1 MSNLFGKAF
10 FRVLNEADDVPVDQ
24 MSDDQAMLSTLDD
37 GTDPTMLDVHQGSR
51 DAAIAAARTHNMMV
65 DKLNT
70 WCAKIDEFIEFI
82 NGTGDECIQGS
93 LAKAD
98 DKTIFG
104 SLRASSSK
112 KIGLAAAEL
121 AQLRE
126 TLRTLISSAND
137 AKYKGM

>member
-1 MSNLFGKAF
+1 MSNLFGQAF
-10 FRVLNEADDVPVDQ
+10 FRVLNEADDLPIDEL
-24 MSDDQAMLSTLDD
+24 SDEQAMHSTLDA

-51 DAAIAAARTHNMMV
+51 DAAVAAARTHNMMV
-65 DKLNT
+65 DKLNA
-70 WCAKIDEFIEFI
+70 WSGKIDEFIEFI

-93 LAKAD
+93 LSKAD
-98 DKTIFG
+98 EKTIFG
-104 SLRASSSK
+104 ALRASSSK

-126 TLRTLISSAND
+126 ALRTLISSAND

>member
-1 MSNLFGKAF
+1 MSNLFGQAF
-10 FRVLNEADDVPVDQ
+10 FRVLNEADNLPVDEL
-24 MSDDQAMLSTLDD
+24 SDEQAMHSTLDA

-51 DAAIAAARTHNMMV
+51 DAAVAAARTHNMMV
-65 DKLNT
+65 DKLNG
-70 WCAKIDEFIEFI
+70 WSSKIDDFIEFI

-93 LAKAD
+93 LSKAD
-98 DKTIFG
+98 EKTIFG
-104 SLRASSSK
+104 ALRTSSSK

-126 TLRTLISSAND
+126 ALRTLISSAND